1 MVFGDELSNGFVK
14 YWEIL
19 MQFHMVPID
28 YNASVYAFGP
38 NTVYSRERW
47 SGVWNGHGLIIIDVS

>member
-1 MVFGDELSNGFVK
+1 
-14 YWEIL
+14 

-38 NTVYSRERW
+38 NTAYSRERW
-47 SGVWNGHGLIIIDVS
+47 SGVWNGDGLIIIDVS